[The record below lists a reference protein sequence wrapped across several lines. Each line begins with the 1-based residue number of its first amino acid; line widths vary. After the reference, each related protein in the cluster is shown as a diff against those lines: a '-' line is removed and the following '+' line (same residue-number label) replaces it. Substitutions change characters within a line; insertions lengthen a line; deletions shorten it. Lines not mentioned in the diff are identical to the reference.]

1 MKRPFAVIG
10 FSMLLSFLFI
20 SNLTIKSAIIVLTT
34 IMAIFCAFLIF
45 KRLRK
50 YKIVVFSCIAIAFYI
65 VSFGLAQNEYYT
77 ATQKFSEPVEI
88 KGVVCQ
94 MPNETDYTYN
104 YVIKLENENYKV
116 RYSSKDDKNFQ
127 QGDIVSGVL
136 LNEGSIFEDDFFE
149 NSLSSKIYFT
159 FFESEESNIEKTGE
173 TNSFY
178 SALGKIKTTFSN
190 IIDLYIPGE
199 NSAIAKAMT
208 IGEKSDISDKTINHF
223 NYSGTSHLLV
233 ISGLHLS
240 LWSIGIMR
248 FVEKFSNLRKYTV
261 IIGLSCLLA
270 YSSLTGF
277 SVSVIRAGV
286 MVGGVLLGKAFN
298 RDADSINSIGIA
310 LFLILLEN
318 PFAPFSASLWFTVG
332 STMGILIVAQNLLHK
347 IKEKGNKYPFI
358 NNWLFS
364 FVITSVLISVATSI
378 FTLPIFIVK
387 IKMLPVGSILSNIL
401 MVDLALFLMILTVL
415 GVVIHIFGISF
426 LANGIFTIVGII
438 GSFLRLLAEKIGMS
452 EWSTISVSHKYFE
465 YFLWIG
471 IVCILLALIL
481 KKYRKTALKTVS
493 VILSVVFVLLATY
506 CSTYD
511 YKTATID
518 VINTKEKP
526 LVLVNYKNESVLIGA
541 PTPEYNGDVLEI
553 MQKHNSKFLNGA
565 VLNETDTTSSIINLY
580 SYFDVENLYFCNTP
594 HNLFDDLSES
604 NVSEVKIDKN
614 TKINTRN
621 YKDYIEI
628 SCKNRKT
635 IFFDS
640 EKAENLFEK
649 AKEYDIIVVYGKNAT
664 KTKEK
669 FLKEN
674 PKIRVFVAEEHSN
687 TSISIKQRSEK
698 DGTDL

>member
-10 FSMLLSFLFI
+10 FSMLLSSLFAT
-20 SNLTIKSAIIVLTT
+20 NLTIKSTIIVLTT
-34 IMAIFCAFLIF
+34 IMVIFCAFLIF
-45 KRLRK
+45 KSLRK
-50 YKIVVFSCIAIAFYI
+50 YKIIIFSCVAVALYI
-65 VSFGLAQNEYYT
+65 VSFSFAQIGYYN
-77 ATQKFSEPVEI
+77 AIENFSKPVEV

-94 MPNETDYTYN
+94 TPTETDYTYN

-116 RYSSKDDKNFQ
+116 RYFSKNDKNFQ

-136 LNEGSIFEDDFFE
+136 LNEGDVFEDDFFE

-159 FFESEESNIEKTGE
+159 FFEGKESNLEKTGE
-173 TNSFY
+173 INSLY
-178 SALGKIKTTFSN
+178 SALGKIKTTFSK
-190 IIDLYIPGE
+190 IIDSYIPSE
-199 NSAIAKAMT
+199 NGAIAKAMT

-248 FVEKFSNLRKYTV
+248 FAEKFSKLRKYTT
-261 IIGLSCLLA
+261 IIGLVCLLG
-270 YSSLTGF
+270 YSLLTGF

-286 MVGGVLLGKAFN
+286 MVGGVLLGKAFH

-332 STMGILIVAQNLLHK
+332 STMGILIIAQNLLYK
-347 IKEKGNKYPFI
+347 IKEKSNKYPFI
-358 NNWLFS
+358 NNWLFL

-387 IKMLPVGSILSNIL
+387 IKMLPIASIISNIL
-401 MVDLALFLMILTVL
+401 MVDLALLLMILTVL
-415 GVVIHIFGISF
+415 GVAMHIFGISF
-426 LANGIFTIVGII
+426 LANGVFTAVGAI
-438 GSFLRLLAEKIGMS
+438 GSILRFLAEKIGMS

-471 IVCILLALIL
+471 IICILLIFIL

-506 CSTYD
+506 CSTYE
-511 YKTATID
+511 YKTLIVD

-526 LVLVNYKNESVLIGA
+526 LMLVNYKNESVLVGA
-541 PTPEYNGDVLEI
+541 PTPKYNADVLKM
-553 MQKHNSKFLNGA
+553 MQKHNLKILNGA
-565 VLNETDTTSSIINLY
+565 VLTETDTTSSIINLY

-594 HNLFDDLSES
+594 HNLFKDFSES
-604 NVSEVKIDKN
+604 IVSEIKIDEN
-614 TKINTRN
+614 TKINTQN

-649 AKEYDIIVVYGKNAT
+649 VKEYDIIIVYGKNAIEI
-664 KTKEK
+664 KEK
-669 FLKEN
+669 LLKEN
-674 PKIRVFVAEEHSN
+674 PKIRVFIAEEYSY
-687 TSISIKQRSEK
+687 TAISIK
-698 DGTDL
+698 

>member
-10 FSMLLSFLFI
+10 FSMLLSSLFAT
-20 SNLTIKSAIIVLTT
+20 NLTIKSTIIVLTT
-34 IMAIFCAFLIF
+34 IMVIFCAFLIF
-45 KRLRK
+45 KSLRK
-50 YKIVVFSCIAIAFYI
+50 YKIIIFSCVAVALYI
-65 VSFGLAQNEYYT
+65 VSFSFAQIGYYN
-77 ATQKFSEPVEI
+77 AIENFSKPVEV

-94 MPNETDYTYN
+94 TPTETDYTYN

-116 RYSSKDDKNFQ
+116 RYSSKNDKNFQ

-136 LNEGSIFEDDFFE
+136 LNEGDVFEDDFFE

-159 FFESEESNIEKTGE
+159 FFEGKESNLEKTGE
-173 TNSFY
+173 INSLY
-178 SALGKIKTTFSN
+178 LALGKIKTTFSK
-190 IIDLYIPGE
+190 IIDLYIPSE
-199 NSAIAKAMT
+199 NGAIAKAMT

-248 FVEKFSNLRKYTV
+248 FAEKFSKLRKYTT
-261 IIGLSCLLA
+261 IIGLVCLLG
-270 YSSLTGF
+270 YSLLTGF

-286 MVGGVLLGKAFN
+286 MVGGALLGKAFH

-332 STMGILIVAQNLLHK
+332 STMGILIIAQNLLYK
-347 IKEKGNKYPFI
+347 IKEKSNKYPFI
-358 NNWLFS
+358 DNWLFS

-387 IKMLPVGSILSNIL
+387 IKMLPIASIISNIL
-401 MVDLALFLMILTVL
+401 MVDLALLLMILTVL
-415 GVVIHIFGISF
+415 GVAMHIFGISF
-426 LANGIFTIVGII
+426 LANGVFTAVGAI
-438 GSFLRLLAEKIGMS
+438 GSILRFLAEKIGMS

-471 IVCILLALIL
+471 IICILLIFIL

-493 VILSVVFVLLATY
+493 VILSVVFVLLVTY
-506 CSTYD
+506 CSTYE
-511 YKTATID
+511 YKTLIVD

-526 LVLVNYKNESVLIGA
+526 LMLVNYKNESILVGA
-541 PTPEYNGDVLEI
+541 PTPKYNAHVLKM
-553 MQKHNSKFLNGA
+553 MQKHNSKLLNGA
-565 VLNETDTTSSIINLY
+565 VLTETDTTSSIINLY
-580 SYFDVENLYFCNTP
+580 NYFDVENLYFCNTP
-594 HNLFDDLSES
+594 HNLFKDLSES
-604 NVSEVKIDKN
+604 NVSEIKIDEN
-614 TKINTRN
+614 TKINTKN

-628 SCKNRKT
+628 FCENQKT
-635 IFFDS
+635 IFFNS
-640 EKAENLFEK
+640 EKIENLFEK
-649 AKEYDIIVVYGKNAT
+649 VKEYDIIIVCGKNAIEI
-664 KTKEK
+664 KEK
-669 FLKEN
+669 LLKEN

-687 TSISIKQRSEK
+687 ISISIK
-698 DGTDL
+698 

>member
-10 FSMLLSFLFI
+10 FSMLLSSLFAT
-20 SNLTIKSAIIVLTT
+20 NLTIKSTIIVLTT
-34 IMAIFCAFLIF
+34 IMVIFCAFLIF
-45 KRLRK
+45 KSLRK
-50 YKIVVFSCIAIAFYI
+50 YKIIIFSCVAVALYI
-65 VSFGLAQNEYYT
+65 VSFSFAQIGYYN
-77 ATQKFSEPVEI
+77 AIENFSKPVEV

-94 MPNETDYTYN
+94 TPTETDYTYN

-116 RYSSKDDKNFQ
+116 RYSSKNDKNFQ

-136 LNEGSIFEDDFFE
+136 LNEGDVFEDDFFE

-159 FFESEESNIEKTGE
+159 FFEGKESNLEKTGE
-173 TNSFY
+173 INSLY
-178 SALGKIKTTFSN
+178 SALGKIKTTFSK
-190 IIDLYIPGE
+190 IIDLYIPSE
-199 NSAIAKAMT
+199 NGAIAKAMT

-248 FVEKFSNLRKYTV
+248 FAEKFSKLRKYTT
-261 IIGLSCLLA
+261 IIGLVCLLG
-270 YSSLTGF
+270 YSLLTGF

-286 MVGGVLLGKAFN
+286 MVGGVLLGKAFH

-332 STMGILIVAQNLLHK
+332 STMGILIIAQNLLYK
-347 IKEKGNKYPFI
+347 IKEKSNKYPFI
-358 NNWLFS
+358 DNWLFS

-387 IKMLPVGSILSNIL
+387 IKMLPIASIISNIL
-401 MVDLALFLMILTVL
+401 MVDLALLLMILTVL
-415 GVVIHIFGISF
+415 GVAMHIFGISF
-426 LANGIFTIVGII
+426 LANGVFTAVGAI
-438 GSFLRLLAEKIGMS
+438 GSILRFLAEKIGMS

-471 IVCILLALIL
+471 IICILLIFIL

-493 VILSVVFVLLATY
+493 VILSVVFVLLVTY
-506 CSTYD
+506 CSTYE
-511 YKTATID
+511 YKTLIVD

-526 LVLVNYKNESVLIGA
+526 LMLVNYKNESILVGA
-541 PTPEYNGDVLEI
+541 PTPKYNAHVLKM
-553 MQKHNSKFLNGA
+553 MQKHNSKLLNGA
-565 VLNETDTTSSIINLY
+565 VLTETDTTSSIINLY
-580 SYFDVENLYFCNTP
+580 NYFDVENLYFCNTP
-594 HNLFDDLSES
+594 HNLFKDLSES
-604 NVSEVKIDKN
+604 NVSEIKIDEN
-614 TKINTRN
+614 TKINTKN

-628 SCKNRKT
+628 FCENQKT
-635 IFFDS
+635 IFFNS
-640 EKAENLFEK
+640 EKIENLFEK
-649 AKEYDIIVVYGKNAT
+649 VKEYDIIIVCGKNAIEI
-664 KTKEK
+664 KEK
-669 FLKEN
+669 LLKEN

-687 TSISIKQRSEK
+687 ISISIK
-698 DGTDL
+698 